1 MTNKLSYLLTYNL
14 IYTTALLPLK
24 ILYIISYAAYP
35 FVCHILRYR
44 RKTVRR
50 NLTNA
55 FPDKPKEEIIRIERK
70 FYLHICDLFVET
82 IKLFNISDKEMR
94 KRVSI
99 YGYEIVESLA
109 KKNIPIFVF
118 LSHYGNWEWA
128 QEVKNRYAS
137 PNTTATIYHNIANK
151 NMNRIMLKIRSRWN
165 GMLLSQD
172 EAVRKILRLQQ
183 TGKSF
188 LVGFISDQRPHNAK
202 DNQWI
207 TFLNQPT
214 DMVCGA
220 ELFGKRCNA
229 AFLYLDIKKTGRGHY
244 RMTFM
249 RLCPSGSCLTPYP
262 YTETYMKM
270 LEQTII
276 ERPEYWLWSHKRWAH
291 ADNSRNIIKQ

>member
-14 IYTTALLPLK
+14 IYATALLPLK

-50 NLTNA
+50 NPTNA
-55 FPDKPKEEIIRIERK
+55 FPDKPKE
-70 FYLHICDLFVET
+70 
-82 IKLFNISDKEMR
+82 
-94 KRVSI
+94 VSI

-128 QEVKNRYAS
+128 QEVKKRYAS
-137 PNTTATIYHNIANK
+137 PDTTATIYHNIANK